1 MQKNLT
7 GYILLSLVIVLT
19 AKAQQVDTLRNFPK
33 GTEIYT
39 PKHSGSSG
47 WGYYLGQNHLYRQQF
62 AEKYHL
68 VGGGKVLG
76 VVAHLQ
82 GKYAN
87 PNNYVEFNVYE
98 VGANRLPGRRLNTHA
113 IPYRSLDLSGNAYL
127 VMFAKP
133 VNVSDSFYVSFNVD
147 DYLHGG
153 YEGDTLGLMAG
164 VPGSRKREDLVRFGR
179 NVVQAHNHDR
189 EDWKDFYT
197 QNFSPLAIHFAL
209 FPIVENTEPTAL
221 LDEKMGAKG
230 FVSYPSPMRDVLY
243 IQKQSSFHHLSHV
256 ELKNLSGQT
265 VLSKAL
271 SNQENKNTVTLDG
284 LEQLPKGMYF
294 LMLHSDKGVLVQKIE
309 KE

>member
-1 MQKNLT
+1 MQKNL
-7 GYILLSLVIVLT
+7 YSVLIFT
-19 AKAQQVDTLRNFPK
+19 FVCSNTWAQQVDTLRNFPK
-33 GTEIYT
+33 EISIYA
-39 PKHSGSSG
+39 PKYASSNG
-47 WGYYLGQNHLYRQQF
+47 WGYYLGLNHVANQQF

-98 VGANRLPGRRLNTHA
+98 VGTNRLPGRRLNTHG

-133 VNVSDSFYVSFNVD
+133 VTVSDSFYVSFNVD

-197 QNFSPLAIHFAL
+197 QNFSPLAVHFAL
-209 FPIVENTEPTAL
+209 FPIVEWAEPTAL
-221 LDEKMGAKG
+221 ADEKMGAKG
-230 FVSYPSPMRDVLY
+230 FVFYPNPMRDVLH
-243 IQKQSSFHHLSHV
+243 IQQQSSFHHLSHV
-256 ELKNLSGQT
+256 ELKNLAGQT

-271 SNQENKNTVTLDG
+271 SNQEDKNTMTFDG
-284 LEQLPKGMYF
+284 LEQLPKGMY
-294 LMLHSDKGVLVQKIE
+294 LLLLHSDKGVLVQKIE

>member
-1 MQKNLT
+1 MQKNF
-7 GYILLSLVIVLT
+7 YSVLLFVFVCTS
-19 AKAQQVDTLRNFPK
+19 AWAQQVDTLRNFPK
-33 GTEIYT
+33 ELGIYA
-39 PKHSGSSG
+39 PKYASSNG
-47 WGYYLGQNHLYRQQF
+47 WGYYLGLNQVANQQY

-87 PNNYVEFNVYE
+87 PNNHVEFNVYE
-98 VGANRLPGRRLNTHA
+98 VGTNRLPGRRLNTHA
-113 IPYRSLDLSGNAYL
+113 IPYRSLDLSGNAYQ
-127 VMFAKP
+127 VIFAKP
-133 VNVSDSFYVSFNVD
+133 VTVSDSFYVSFNVD

-164 VPGSRKREDLVRFGR
+164 VLGSRKREDLVRFGR

-197 QNFSPLAIHFAL
+197 QNFSPLTIHFAL
-209 FPIVENTEPTAL
+209 FPIVEWTEPTAL
-221 LDEKMGAKG
+221 ADEKMATNGL
-230 FVSYPSPMRDVLY
+230 VSYPNPMRDVLY
-243 IQKQSSFHHLSHV
+243 IQQQSSLNNLSHV

-265 VLSKAL
+265 VLSKAITNN
-271 SNQENKNTVTLDG
+271 SEGNTATLDG
-284 LEQLPKGMYF
+284 LELLPKGMYL
-294 LMLHSDKGVLVQKIE
+294 LMLHSNKGVLVQKIE